1 MSGTARE
8 NVPKPVRL
16 SSPTK
21 MSEPMPAA
29 SRPGTST
36 TLIMAPP
43 SPAASISRNAPA
55 SGDPSSVLMAAKLPA
70 APINITAW
78 GAASFF
84 RKWKAKMPSPLPMAI
99 SGASG
104 PNTTPRLSVAKAAMM
119 MPGKIDRT
127 HGPGRLEPLGGL
139 MSCGPGQ
146 VTDG

>member
-1 MSGTARE
+1 MNVGMSGIARE

-29 SRPGTST
+29 SKPGTKT
-36 TLIMAPP
+36 TPIMAPP

-84 RKWKAKMPSPLPMAI
+84 RKWNAKMPSPLPMAI

-119 MPGKIDRT
+119 MPGRSIGRT
-127 HGPGRLEPLGGL
+127 GPDALNPSAGSCPAVPGR
-139 MSCGPGQ
+139 
-146 VTDG
+146 